1 MVNCRLFVIYPTMY
15 YNQTGFDIF
24 YKLNNIQ
31 NIGISRIFNMHIFNT
46 YIYELSLWAYSYAKH
61 LQ

>member
-1 MVNCRLFVIYPTMY
+1 MY